1 MSGQLDQCVVDVKY
15 LNWKAEFWWSKSL
28 WLLCMDENNF
38 IMCKMEGDKTPPFF
52 QVKIKLSD
60 VMNILMQLDEIF
72 PSRLCTCIL
81 LIESYF

>member
-52 QVKIKLSD
+52 QVKIRA
-60 VMNILMQLDEIF
+60 E
-72 PSRLCTCIL
+72 
-81 LIESYF
+81 